1 MNLHEG
7 DTSTSVEIRQ
17 REHVEN
23 ILGKGNS
30 LRGDINAQYV
40 LESHQE
46 LSLSLE
52 NSRKAG

>member
-1 MNLHEG
+1 M
-7 DTSTSVEIRQ
+7 SVEIRQ
-17 REHVEN
+17 REQAEN
-23 ILGKGNS
+23 VLGKGNS

-40 LESHQE
+40 VESHQE